1 MTNLPSNIH
10 EAILTH
16 KNLIMDLG
24 DNVLL
29 HLKWNKDIITPDGIK
44 GCYEDEMG
52 LTSMKLLLQIA
63 DNKVSIKE
71 KKVRLLID
79 NN

>member
-1 MTNLPSNIH
+1 MTNLQNNIH

-16 KNLIMDLG
+16 SNLIMDLG
-24 DNVLL
+24 DDVLL
-29 HLKWNKDIITPDGIK
+29 NLKWNENAITPDGIK

-63 DNKVSIKE
+63 DNKVEIKN
-71 KKVRLLID
+71 KKVKLLID
-79 NN
+79 TK